1 MDAKDT
7 NRGKGCSG
15 NVCYGGHTPFAALAH
30 TDRRVL
36 ATNNPPLLLKRSS
49 FLADWLRC
57 RPVWLPLRSKL
68 KFRKARALP
77 CQCQFSICPCEPPS
91 MRDDFTCSNIL
102 GH

>member
-1 MDAKDT
+1 VTLVIPTRCPRRCLVPGQFSFTARVCMDAKDT

-15 NVCYGGHTPFAALAH
+15 NVCHGGHTPFAALAH

-49 FLADWLRC
+49 FLADWLRS

-68 KFRKARALP
+68 KFRKA
-77 CQCQFSICPCEPPS
+77 
-91 MRDDFTCSNIL
+91 
-102 GH
+102 